1 MSYQRLSVNP
11 RARVLS
17 IRASR
22 VVGRCRVAR
31 ALRLPLAD
39 LRWPGGPVARWPG
52 VALVGPLGRSL
63 ARARTRQPTSP
74 EEEGRPVGTPTPR
87 SRRHDAG
94 SVVVWCPSVA
104 ACSNHATRVSVGT
117 ASRSERG
124 CGSDPVWTVV
134 ASWTRAPFSSST
146 PGFRLWV
153 RAPPAGT
160 QGVKPGAR
168 AADGHL
174 WRATD
179 RWAARRRPRAVSVRL
194 GSRHP
199 SVVPRAESRL
209 SARYP
214 CQPVGAVH

>member
-1 MSYQRLSVNP
+1 MSYRRLSVNP

-31 ALRLPLAD
+31 ALRLPSAD
-39 LRWPGGPVARWPG
+39 LRWPGGPAWHSWVHSG
-52 VALVGPLGRSL
+52 VLRRGLEPANRP
-63 ARARTRQPTSP
+63 SP
-74 EEEGRPVGTPTPR
+74 KRKGRPDGIPTPR

-94 SVVVWCPSVA
+94 SVVVWRPLVA

-117 ASRSERG
+117 ANRSERG
-124 CGSDPVWTVV
+124 RGSDPVWTV
-134 ASWTRAPFSSST
+134 AAFWTRVPFSSST

-153 RAPPAGT
+153 RAPPAGI
-160 QGVKPGAR
+160 QRVKPGDR
-168 AADGHL
+168 AADGQA

-199 SVVPRAESRL
+199 SLASRAESRL

-214 CQPVGAVH
+214 CQSVAAVH